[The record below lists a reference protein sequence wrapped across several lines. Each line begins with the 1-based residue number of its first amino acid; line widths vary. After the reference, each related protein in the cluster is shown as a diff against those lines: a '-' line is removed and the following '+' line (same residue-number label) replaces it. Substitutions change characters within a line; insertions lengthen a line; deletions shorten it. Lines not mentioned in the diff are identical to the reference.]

1 MVNTLPATIIGQRV
15 IADARNACSSRQEN
29 LQEVDKYLTD
39 LAELGEASLDKLE
52 KMQLVYEQATP
63 FAFLCMYIKM
73 IYGLLVLYMLLESI
87 EHPHQSDQVIYI
99 YIYAINMKQEI
110 HDYES

>member
-15 IADARNACSSRQEN
+15 IADARNASSSRQEN

-99 YIYAINMKQEI
+99 YIYICYQ
-110 HDYES
+110 YETRDT